1 MRSRPFPASLSVAAL
16 CGALLCAGAIG
27 LGGAAALA
35 AKYDTG
41 ASDTEIKIGN
51 TIPYS
56 GPASAYGV
64 NGYAIQAYMKMVN
77 AEGGVNGRKINLISL
92 DDAYSP
98 PKTVEQ
104 VRRLVEQEGVLL
116 MFYTLGTPTN
126 TAIQKYL
133 NVKKVPQL
141 FVATGASKWG
151 NYKEFPWTMGFQP
164 AYDAE
169 ARIYAQYILRTVPNP
184 KIGMLYQND
193 DFGKDYLIG
202 FKEGL
207 GDKVD
212 ALIMEQT
219 YEVTAPTV
227 DSQIVNLK
235 NSGANVFFN
244 VSTPK
249 FAAQS
254 IRKAAEIGW
263 RPAHFLTNVSASI
276 GGAIR
281 PAGLENA
288 KGIVS
293 SYWLKDPEDPQWAKD
308 KAVLEWREWLKTY
321 NPGARPEDLGNV
333 TGYTFAQALIQVL
346 KQCGDDLTRENIMR
360 QAANLKDLALPM
372 MLPGIK
378 ANTSPTDF
386 YPVEQL
392 QLMRFTGQ
400 FWERFGEV
408 LGVHDK

>member
-1 MRSRPFPASLSVAAL
+1 LRSRPFPAALSVAAL
-16 CGALLCAGAIG
+16 CGTLLCAGAFG

-116 MFYTLGTPTN
+116 MFYTLGTAPN

-151 NYKEFPWTMGFQP
+151 NYKEFPWTMGFIP

-169 ARIYAQYILRTVPNP
+169 ARIYARYILRTIPNA
-184 KIGMLYQND
+184 KIGILYQND

-207 GDKVD
+207 GDKVG

-249 FAAQS
+249 FAAQA
-254 IRKAAEIGW
+254 IRKVREIGW
-263 RPAHFLTNVSASI
+263 NPAHFLTNVAASI
-276 GGAIR
+276 GTVIR
-281 PAGLENA
+281 PAGPENA

-293 SYWLKDPEDPQWAKD
+293 SYYLRDPEDPQWAHSKEIAD
-308 KAVLEWREWLKTY
+308 FLAWMKTY

-333 TGYTFAQALIQVL
+333 GGYTQSQALIQVL
-346 KQCGDDLTRENIMR
+346 KQCGDDLTRENVMR
-360 QAANLKDLALPM
+360 QAANLKDLELPM
-372 MLPGIK
+372 LLPGIK
-378 ANTSPTDF
+378 VNTSPTDY
-386 YPVEQL
+386 YPLEQL
-392 QLMRFTGQ
+392 QLMRFTGE